1 MNELEEPPDGHHW
14 VDEQAGPVV
23 RPYAVTRGRARPVTG
38 KFDLISQVR
47 TTRQVTARDVGL
59 GPEHL
64 AIVALCQ
71 RRLSVA
77 EVAAHLDLP
86 LGTIRVLLGDLLE
99 RQVVRVFEPRPA
111 PILTDD
117 SIFEQVIN
125 GLRAL

>member
-1 MNELEEPPDGHHW
+1 MTENEEPPEIHW
-14 VDEQAGPVV
+14 VDDHAGPVV
-23 RPYAVTRGRARPVTG
+23 RPYAVTRGRARPVSG
-38 KFDLISQVR
+38 KFDLISQVSTAR
-47 TTRQVTARDVGL
+47 TISSRDVGL

-64 AIVALCQ
+64 AIVALCR

-99 RQVVRVFEPRPA
+99 HRLVRVAEPRPA
-111 PILTDD
+111 PVLTDD

>member
-1 MNELEEPPDGHHW
+1 MTAPQDPPEVHW
-14 VDEQAGPVV
+14 VDEHAGPVV

-38 KFDLISQVR
+38 RFDLISQVSTVR
-47 TTRQVTARDVGL
+47 RVTGRDIGL

-64 AIVALCQ
+64 AIVTLCQ

-86 LGTIRVLLGDLLE
+86 LGTVRVLLGDLLE
-99 RQVVRVFEPRPA
+99 RHIVRVIEPRPT
-111 PILTDD
+111 PVLTDD
-117 SIFEQVIN
+117 RIFEQVIN

>member
-1 MNELEEPPDGHHW
+1 MTEYEEPPDVHW
-14 VDEQAGPVV
+14 VDEHAGPVV

-38 KFDLISQVR
+38 KFDLVSQVS
-47 TTRQVTARDVGL
+47 TARTVASQDVGL

-64 AIVALCQ
+64 AIIALCR

-86 LGTIRVLLGDLLE
+86 LGAVRVLLGDLLE
-99 RQVVRVFEPRPA
+99 RQLVRVVEPRPT
-111 PILTDD
+111 PVLTDD

-125 GLRAL
+125 GLRTL

>member
-1 MNELEEPPDGHHW
+1 MTEHEDPPEVHW
-14 VDEQAGPVV
+14 VDDHAGPVV

-38 KFDLISQVR
+38 KFDLISQVITVR
-47 TTRQVTARDVGL
+47 AVSARDVGL

-64 AIVALCQ
+64 SIVTLCR

-99 RQVVRVFEPRPA
+99 RQLVRVFEPRPT
-111 PILTDD
+111 PVLTDD

>member
-1 MNELEEPPDGHHW
+1 MTEYEEPPEIHW
-14 VDEQAGPVV
+14 VDEHAGPVV

-38 KFDLISQVR
+38 KFDLISQVSTVR
-47 TTRQVTARDVGL
+47 TASSQDIGL

-64 AIVALCQ
+64 AIVALC
-71 RRLSVA
+71 RRQLSVA

-99 RQVVRVFEPRPA
+99 RQLVRVFEPRPA
-111 PILTDD
+111 PVLTDN
-117 SIFEQVIN
+117 SVFERVIN